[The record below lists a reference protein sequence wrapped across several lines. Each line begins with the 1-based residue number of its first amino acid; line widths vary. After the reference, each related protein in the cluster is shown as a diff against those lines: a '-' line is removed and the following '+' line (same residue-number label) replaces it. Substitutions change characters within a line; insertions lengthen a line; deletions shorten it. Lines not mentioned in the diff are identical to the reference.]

1 MELPGSAVL
10 VTGAGS
16 GLGEATARVLAA
28 QGAALVLLDRDAER
42 VHHVASDIGGSA
54 VVGDVA
60 DPDTVEAAVRSAVA
74 AGPLRGLVCCA
85 GIPRG
90 VRTIGSDGAFASAH
104 PLEQFERVVRVN
116 LLGTFNCIRLAA
128 TAMSTTAPGRDGERG
143 AIVCTSSIAAFD
155 GQVGQAA
162 YAASKGGV
170 VSMTLPIAR
179 DLAPVGIRVNTIAP
193 GAFETP
199 IMGPPESAR
208 RFQAALGPS
217 ILFPPRFGEP
227 AEFAGLV
234 VELLRNTYLNGETIR
249 LDAGL
254 RMPAR

>member
-1 MELPGSAVL
+1 MELSGSAVL

-16 GLGEATARVLAA
+16 GLGAATARALAQ
-28 QGAALVLLDRDAER
+28 QGAAVVLLDRDAER
-42 VHHVASDIGGSA
+42 VHDVASDLGGAA

-60 DPDTVEAAVRSAVA
+60 DPDAVEAAVRSAVA
-74 AGPLRGLVCCA
+74 IGPLRGLVCCA

-90 VRTIGSDGAFASAH
+90 VRTIGTDGAFASAH
-104 PLEQFERVVRVN
+104 PLEQFERVLRVN
-116 LLGTFNCIRLAA
+116 LLGTFNAIRLAA
-128 TAMSTTAPGRDGERG
+128 TAMSATTPGREGERG
-143 AIVCTSSIAAFD
+143 AIVCTASIAAFD

-179 DLAPVGIRVNTIAP
+179 DLARHGIRVNTIAP

-208 RFQAALGPS
+208 RFQAALGPA
-217 ILFPPRFGEP
+217 ILFPPRFGDP
-227 AEFAGLV
+227 AEFAALAL
-234 VELLRNTYLNGETIR
+234 ELLRNTYLNGETIR